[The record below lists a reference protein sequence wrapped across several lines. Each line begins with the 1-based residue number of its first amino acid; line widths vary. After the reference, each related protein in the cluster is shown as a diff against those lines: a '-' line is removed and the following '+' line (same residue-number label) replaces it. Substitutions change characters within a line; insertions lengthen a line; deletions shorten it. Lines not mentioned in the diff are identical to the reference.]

1 MLCVMALRDSILNAE
16 DVARARDLLTRP
28 APRDRLWPALAAAG
42 ALACTALAFAT
53 VMIIAPPVKTD
64 HVAAGAPD

>member
-1 MLCVMALRDSILNAE
+1 MLRAMALRDSTLDAE
-16 DVARARDLLTRP
+16 DVARAHDLLTRP
-28 APRDRLWPALAAAG
+28 ARRDRLWPALAAAA

-64 HVAAGAPD
+64 HVAKSAPD